1 MKGEILKQLISQLA
15 LAAFFAFP
23 AIQYLLL
30 KRFARNEGQPE
41 LWYLPKYSFRLV
53 IRNIPG
59 KRALSDLKYCARL
72 RGVK

>member
-1 MKGEILKQLISQLA
+1 MKGEILKELISQLLA

-41 LWYLPKYSFRLV
+41 LWYLPKYGFRVV
-53 IRNIPG
+53 IRNI
-59 KRALSDLKYCARL
+59 LAREHSAT
-72 RGVK
+72 